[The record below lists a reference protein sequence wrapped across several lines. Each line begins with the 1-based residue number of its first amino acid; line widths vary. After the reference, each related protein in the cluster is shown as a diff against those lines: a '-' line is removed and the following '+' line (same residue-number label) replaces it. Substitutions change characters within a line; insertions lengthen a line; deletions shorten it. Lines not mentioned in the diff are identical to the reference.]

1 MEKTI
6 KEITRAGKKHA
17 YDKKKMEKK

>member
-6 KEITRAGKKHA
+6 KEITRAGKKRD